1 MKGRHDETLCIIQDL
16 RADQEI
22 VYGLIDQP
30 NFFDL
35 IYHQLFYFQA
45 IQSKVAGPH
54 SWTDKI
60 AVWLKGK
67 FSPRKYYLL

>member
-1 MKGRHDETLCIIQDL
+1 MTMICIIQDL

-30 NFFDL
+30 KFFDV

-45 IQSKVAGPH
+45 IQSKVAEPT
-54 SWTDKI
+54 SWTDRI

-67 FSPRKYYLL
+67 IFIEKIFGFY

>member
-1 MKGRHDETLCIIQDL
+1 MTRQFVFQDL
-16 RADQEI
+16 RTDQEI

-30 NFFDL
+30 KFFDV

-45 IQSKVAGPH
+45 IQSKVAEPN
-54 SWTDKI
+54 SWTDRV

-67 FSPRKYYLL
+67 FF